1 MLAAAGME
9 RERGGGGEASGG
21 GEGARDGEGGET
33 GEYGGDGAEV
43 ACAMLTHPTGPYPG
57 ASQCHSLCDE
67 LPHVGV
73 RKDSEETRRPSLLP
87 RKFTAEVRYF
97 TLSGDHFTLYLRTYY
112 SAYTRTDDK
121 ASNFW
126 LSRYPLTLNSPR
138 TRTPTRTTTMAHS
151 HAHGGGHSHDDANPD
166 DDWNLYQHLE
176 RAEALNAVVLGE
188 GDITWAPNAT
198 GKALCVMRP
207 NARRLQPGQVLSSD
221 SDEQVIVK
229 LQFAAPVSVRKLMAR
244 AACLQNTPPWQ
255 RQSRPPT
262 TARGALALTCGGLQ
276 GKAAFDRAPH
286 CRPLRRHPRRPDW
299 PR

>member
-1 MLAAAGME
+1 
-9 RERGGGGEASGG
+9 
-21 GEGARDGEGGET
+21 
-33 GEYGGDGAEV
+33 
-43 ACAMLTHPTGPYPG
+43 
-57 ASQCHSLCDE
+57 
-67 LPHVGV
+67 
-73 RKDSEETRRPSLLP
+73 
-87 RKFTAEVRYF
+87 
-97 TLSGDHFTLYLRTYY
+97 
-112 SAYTRTDDK
+112 
-121 ASNFW
+121 
-126 LSRYPLTLNSPR
+126 
-138 TRTPTRTTTMAHS
+138 MAHS

-207 NARRLQPGQVLSSD
+207 NARRLQPGQILSSD

-244 AACLQNTPPWQ
+244 AACPQNTPAWQ

-262 TARGALALTCGGLQ
+262 TARGALALACGGLQ
-276 GKAAFDRAPH
+276 GNAAFDRAPQ

>member
-1 MLAAAGME
+1 
-9 RERGGGGEASGG
+9 
-21 GEGARDGEGGET
+21 
-33 GEYGGDGAEV
+33 
-43 ACAMLTHPTGPYPG
+43 MLTHPTGPYPG
-57 ASQCHSLCDE
+57 ASHCHSLCDE

-87 RKFTAEVRYF
+87 RKFTAEVRHF

-112 SAYTRTDDK
+112 SAYTPTDEE
-121 ASNFW
+121 AW

-207 NARRLQPGQVLSSD
+207 NARRLQPGQILSSD

-244 AACLQNTPPWQ
+244 AACPQNTPPWQ

-262 TARGALALTCGGLQ
+262 TARGALALACGGLQ
-276 GKAAFDRAPH
+276 GKAAFDRAPQ

>member
-1 MLAAAGME
+1 
-9 RERGGGGEASGG
+9 
-21 GEGARDGEGGET
+21 
-33 GEYGGDGAEV
+33 
-43 ACAMLTHPTGPYPG
+43 
-57 ASQCHSLCDE
+57 
-67 LPHVGV
+67 
-73 RKDSEETRRPSLLP
+73 
-87 RKFTAEVRYF
+87 
-97 TLSGDHFTLYLRTYY
+97 
-112 SAYTRTDDK
+112 
-121 ASNFW
+121 
-126 LSRYPLTLNSPR
+126 
-138 TRTPTRTTTMAHS
+138 MAHS

-207 NARRLQPGQVLSSD
+207 NARRLQPGQILSSD

-262 TARGALALTCGGLQ
+262 TARGALALACGGLQ
-276 GKAAFDRAPH
+276 GKAAFDRAPQ